1 MPRATRSTYNVAF
14 RRRREGRTNYNKRLA
29 FLKSGSTRLVARKT
43 SNQVIVQLINYSPE
57 GDKVITTVDNQ
68 KLVKM
73 GWFKSKNLP
82 TAYLSGYVA
91 GKEAIK
97 KGVKGAVL
105 DLGRSTPTKSSFAF
119 AVLKGAIDAGLDI
132 PHSETVFDEDRFNG
146 KHISE
151 YAKKLKES
159 DEELYKKRFSFYLKN
174 KVDVDKIPELLDK
187 MKSKM

>member
-1 MPRATRSTYNVAF
+1 MPRATRSTYKVAF
-14 RRRREGRTNYNKRLA
+14 RRRREGKTNYNKRLG
-29 FLKSGSTRLVARKT
+29 FLKSGATRLVARKT
-43 SNQVIVQLINYSPE
+43 SKQIIVQLINYSPE
-57 GDKVITTVDNQ
+57 GDKVIVSVDNN
-68 KLVKM
+68 KLVKL

-105 DLGRSTPTKSSFAF
+105 DIGRQTPTKSFYAF
-119 AVLKGAIDAGLDI
+119 AVLKGAIDAGLEI
-132 PHSETVFDEDRFNG
+132 PHSDTVFNEDRFNG

-159 DEELYKKRFSFYLKN
+159 NAELYKKRFS
-174 KVDVDKIPELLDK
+174 KVNAEKIPELLEK
-187 MKSKM
+187 VKAKV

>member
-14 RRRREGRTNYNKRLA
+14 RRRREGKTNYNKRLA

-43 SNQVIVQLINYSPE
+43 SNQIIVQLVNYSPE
-57 GDKVITTVDNQ
+57 GDKVVVTVDGK
-68 KLVKM
+68 KLMKM
-73 GWFKSKNLP
+73 GWFRSKNLP

-105 DLGRSTPTKSSFAF
+105 DIGRNTPTKSFYAF

-132 PHSETVFDEDRFNG
+132 PHSDTVFDEERFNG
-146 KHISE
+146 KHITE

-159 DEELYKKRFSFYLKN
+159 NPDLYKKRFS
-174 KVDVDKIPELLDK
+174 KVNPEKIAELLEK
-187 MKSKM
+187 MKSKI